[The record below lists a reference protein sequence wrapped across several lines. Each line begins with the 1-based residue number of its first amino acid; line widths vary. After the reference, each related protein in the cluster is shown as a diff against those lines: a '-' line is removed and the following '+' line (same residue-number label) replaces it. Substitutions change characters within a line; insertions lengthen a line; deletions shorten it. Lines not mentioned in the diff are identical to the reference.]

1 MDTIGK
7 KMINLDSIIRH
18 IKKKS
23 GYDNEYRIKLYLKDC
38 LDNSDEIRDM
48 IAEYV
53 LDDMTSNLEFQD
65 ETPQEKRERLE
76 KIERG

>member
-7 KMINLDSIIRH
+7 QMINLDSVVRH

-38 LDNSDEIRDM
+38 LNSDEIRDM

-53 LDDMTSNLEFQD
+53 TEDMTNNLEFQD
-65 ETPQEKRERLE
+65 ESPQEKLERLE
-76 KIERG
+76 RVERG